1 MVSLNINDS
10 TDLEIELSNANDA
23 IDVDKGSTQDR
34 RQNISLKNLFLDP
47 NNYRFI
53 DDENYTEITE
63 ESSFLRDDVQR
74 RTLSLILGRSAE
86 NVKDLIDSFRKS
98 GFLAVDQ
105 IQVKQLGNGKYL
117 VIEGNRR
124 VACLKYLQSKFD
136 TDSWDLGKLDSAIF
150 QKVPVVYYQ
159 GADEAH
165 HLVLM
170 GLKHISGNKKWPAIN
185 QAELVRDLY
194 IKHQMTPEEICH
206 SISIKRQEFNTV
218 VSTLKLI
225 DLYKESDFADQFK
238 SEMYSIF
245 REIIRNAEIKSW
257 LRWDDKVG
265 KVGAIENLERLFS
278 WISEDEILSDDLNDE
293 DEIGTSRKLEPVL
306 TKATHI
312 REFASLVRDENALAN
327 LDSTRSLIKA
337 SLSSEVLS
345 KDKVKNSIGLI
356 GQEIN
361 SVFSMMSH
369 LGNRER
375 LDLSEATKKL
385 QLMLDA
391 GGDISVSETA
401 QAFVMSGVHD
411 KFSSISLKSYK
422 RFNGATLNDLRRINI
437 FAGLNNCG
445 KTSLLEAVE
454 ILANFNNFRSLIDI
468 FSRRAKCRP
477 AELSSDWV
485 YRQLTDYELEASFA
499 SGEVTLNSKKE
510 IIEAEDQAFYIGS
523 IDTKC
528 SYASKDYSSTTSIF
542 ERYPY
547 KTAGNAKSLTRNRFS
562 SPYSVSQLDS
572 FVGSYD
578 AAVDSGL
585 KGDVVDFIR
594 SNIDKTFKDIEL
606 VKDRF
611 VVTTQEGINLRRSDL
626 SSFGDGMQR
635 VFNICIL
642 FASANNGIVMLDEA
656 ESGIHKSLMKKFAGF
671 IYKLSNTFNVQ
682 VFLTTHS
689 KECIDSFIGQ
699 DEVPNSEIAGFALIP
714 EGSITSAIRVSGER
728 LHALNESIDFDLR
741 GN

>member
-1 MVSLNINDS
+1 MNS
-10 TDLEIELSNANDA
+10 TADLEEKLSTANDV
-23 IDVDKGSTQDR
+23 IDGDKNSAQDR
-34 RQNISLKNLFLDP
+34 RQNISLKNLYLDP

-53 DDENYTEITE
+53 DAENYTEIIE
-63 ESSFLRDDVQR
+63 DSDFLREDVQR
-74 RTLSLILGRSAE
+74 RTVSLILGRGAE
-86 NVKDLIDSFRKS
+86 NVRDLIDSFRKS

-124 VACLKYLQSKFD
+124 VACLKYLQGKFD
-136 TDSWDLGKLDSAIF
+136 TESWDLGKLDPTIF
-150 QKVPVVYYQ
+150 QRVPVVYYQ

-165 HLVLM
+165 HLILM

-185 QAELVRDLY
+185 QAELVRDLH
-194 IKHQMTPEEICH
+194 IKHKMTPEEICH

-225 DLYKESDFADQFK
+225 DLYKEGNFSDQFK

-245 REIIRNAEIKSW
+245 REIIRNAEIKAW
-257 LRWDDKVG
+257 LCWDDKLG
-265 KVGAIENLERLFS
+265 MAGAADNLERLFS
-278 WISEDEILSDDLNDE
+278 WISEDEVLSDDANE
-293 DEIGTSRKLEPVL
+293 DEEIGASRKLEPVL

-337 SLSSEVLS
+337 SLSSEILS

-391 GGDISVSETA
+391 GGDLSVSETA
-401 QAFVMSGVHD
+401 QAFIVSNTQG
-411 KFSSISLKSYK
+411 KFSSIGINSYK
-422 RFNGATLNDLRRINI
+422 RFNDVKLNDLRRINI

-454 ILANFNNFRSLIDI
+454 ILVNLNSFRSLIDI
-468 FSRRAKCRP
+468 FARRAKCRP
-477 AELSSDWV
+477 TELSSDWV
-485 YRQLTDYELEASFA
+485 YRQLSNYSLEAKFDD
-499 SGEVTLNSKKE
+499 GELTVSSSKE
-510 IIEAEDQAFYIGS
+510 IIAGEDQAFYIGS

-528 SYASKDYSSTTSIF
+528 VYLSKDYSSTTSIF

-547 KTAGNAKSLTRNRFS
+547 KTAGNAKSLTRNKFS
-562 SPYSVSQLDS
+562 SPYSVSQLDA
-572 FVGSYD
+572 FVLSYD

-585 KGDVVDFIR
+585 KVDVVEFIR
-594 SNIDKTFKDIEL
+594 ENIDTSFRDIEL

-611 VVTTQEGINLRRSDL
+611 VVTTHDGVNFRRSDL

-635 VFNICIL
+635 VFNICTL
-642 FASANNGIVMLDEA
+642 FASAKNGIVMLDEA
-656 ESGIHKSLMKKFAGF
+656 ESGIHKSLMNKFAGF

-689 KECIDSFIGQ
+689 KECIDAFVEQ
-699 DEVPNSEIAGFALIP
+699 DEVPNSEIAGFALVP
-714 EGSITSAIRVSGER
+714 EGGVTSAIRVSGER